1 MSATDSLN
9 NPLTYTATGLPAGL
23 SIDSSTGLVSGKFA
37 TGDAANGPY
46 VVTVTASDGT
56 YSSSLSFNWN
66 ASPITTVLPP
76 TSPVGGYGTV
86 SVPVVVLPLS
96 DLIAPTAL

>member
-23 SIDSSTGLVSGKFA
+23 GINSSTGLISGTFA
-37 TGDAANGPY
+37 TGDAAHGPY

-56 YSSSLSFNWN
+56 YSSSVSFNWN
-66 ASPITTVLPP
+66 ASPITMVLPP
-76 TSPVGGYGTV
+76 ISPVVATE
-86 SVPVVVLPLS
+86 SSLS
-96 DLIAPTAL
+96 PWSSCPCPI